1 MSAQHEARLV
11 SSAAALTERQLQ
23 AWRWAIGSWL
33 ALVALLIAW
42 EWFIAPVRPGGSW
55 LVLKAVPLLLP
66 LPWMLRGNKD
76 AIQWALLIVLVYLV
90 EATVR
95 IFEPAPYG
103 LLALIELVLVCV
115 FFVAAVLYLRPFK
128 QAAKAAAQRAKAE
141 RRHP

>member
-1 MSAQHEARLV
+1 MGSP
-11 SSAAALTERQLQ
+11 SPLTAGQLR
-23 AWRWAIGSWL
+23 AWRWAVGSWIAL
-33 ALVALLIAW
+33 AVLLIAW

-76 AIQWALLIVLVYLV
+76 AMQWALLIVLIYLV

-95 IFEPAPYG
+95 LFEPAPYG
-103 LLALIELVLVCV
+103 LLALIELALVCV

-128 QAAKAAAQRAKAE
+128 QAAKAAAQRAKS
-141 RRHP
+141 RDLRS